1 MNRLKVL
8 IIGSGGREHALAWKL
23 AKSPRVDTVITAPG
37 NGGTSALGPNWN
49 LDPVQ
54 DVDALCR
61 RIRDEGIDRVVI
73 GPEAPLV
80 DGLADRLRESGV
92 ATFGPGAQAS
102 QLEGSKA
109 FSKRFLERH
118 RIPTASF
125 QVVQDREEVPA
136 ALESF
141 PRGVV
146 VKADG
151 LAAGKGVIVTDDRSE
166 AESVAIT
173 MLQGESF
180 GDAGRTVILEERLH
194 GTEVSMLA
202 FVSGTQFA
210 WLEPAQD
217 YKPRFEGNQGPN
229 TGGMGSFSPSGTVD
243 SSLRAVIDQTILKP
257 TLERLC
263 AEGTDYRGLL
273 YVGLMLTEDGPK
285 VLEFNCRFGDPETQ
299 PLLMRLQTDLI
310 DIFDAIDQE
319 RLDEIELSWDSR
331 TALCLVLATDGYP
344 GDYAKGAPITGT
356 TRSEL
361 EDSVQVF
368 HAGTT
373 EQDAQLATSGG
384 RVFGVTALGQTRE
397 EAREL
402 AYDRAEQIKF
412 DGKVYRGDI
421 GE

>member
-257 TLERLC
+257 TLEGLC

>member
-1 MNRLKVL
+1 
-8 IIGSGGREHALAWKL
+8 
-23 AKSPRVDTVITAPG
+23 
-37 NGGTSALGPNWN
+37 
-49 LDPVQ
+49 
-54 DVDALCR
+54 
-61 RIRDEGIDRVVI
+61 
-73 GPEAPLV
+73 
-80 DGLADRLRESGV
+80 
-92 ATFGPGAQAS
+92 
-102 QLEGSKA
+102 
-109 FSKRFLERH
+109 
-118 RIPTASF
+118 
-125 QVVQDREEVPA
+125 
-136 ALESF
+136 
-141 PRGVV
+141 
-146 VKADG
+146 
-151 LAAGKGVIVTDDRSE
+151 
-166 AESVAIT
+166 
-173 MLQGESF
+173 
-180 GDAGRTVILEERLH
+180 
-194 GTEVSMLA
+194 
-202 FVSGTQFA
+202 
-210 WLEPAQD
+210 
-217 YKPRFEGNQGPN
+217 
-229 TGGMGSFSPSGTVD
+229 
-243 SSLRAVIDQTILKP
+243 
-257 TLERLC
+257 
-263 AEGTDYRGLL
+263 
-273 YVGLMLTEDGPK
+273 MLTEDGPK

>member
-1 MNRLKVL
+1 MV
-8 IIGSGGREHALAWKL
+8 A
-23 AKSPRVDTVITAPG
+23 VI
-37 NGGTSALGPNWN
+37 
-49 LDPVQ
+49 
-54 DVDALCR
+54 
-61 RIRDEGIDRVVI
+61 
-73 GPEAPLV
+73 
-80 DGLADRLRESGV
+80 
-92 ATFGPGAQAS
+92 
-102 QLEGSKA
+102 
-109 FSKRFLERH
+109 
-118 RIPTASF
+118 
-125 QVVQDREEVPA
+125 
-136 ALESF
+136 
-141 PRGVV
+141 
-146 VKADG
+146 
-151 LAAGKGVIVTDDRSE
+151 VIVTDDRSE

-257 TLERLC
+257 TLEGLC